1 MHNYF
6 SCSKAETRWC
16 VLSWGF
22 PPKCHI
28 QTESYVLYVLDYPK
42 FDLRENV
49 RETESL
55 EHFEQECP
63 YTWRI
68 PLLATQIELHQSWK

>member
-1 MHNYF
+1 MYSAGVFLQNATF
-6 SCSKAETRWC
+6 R
-16 VLSWGF
+16 LN
-22 PPKCHI
+22 
-28 QTESYVLYVLDYPK
+28 SYVLYVLDYPK